1 MRSIERSPML
11 MLRSEAQRKEHSV
24 YQPHPVINGIA
35 LGESPRWHDGRL
47 WFCDWGAQEIITAE
61 IDGSDRVAAP
71 APPMPFTIDWLPDGR
86 LLIVSGRE
94 GRVLRREADGS
105 LVTHAEL
112 TALSQ
117 KPWNDVV
124 VDHKGNAYV
133 GNMGFVFP
141 GEEPAPGTLALVT
154 PDGSCRQVADGM
166 AFPNGAVITPDQSTL
181 IVAESYGSRLTA
193 FDIEADGGL
202 SGRHVWAETPGDHPD
217 GICID
222 SQAAVWY
229 ADVGNKRCVRVR
241 EGGEVLDTVEIDR
254 GCFAC
259 ALGGP
264 NNRTLF
270 LVGNEYPPPDGARTG
285 RVFAVDLDCQEA

>member
-1 MRSIERSPML
+1 
-11 MLRSEAQRKEHSV
+11 
-24 YQPHPVINGIA
+24 
-35 LGESPRWHDGRL
+35 
-47 WFCDWGAQEIITAE
+47 
-61 IDGSDRVAAP
+61 
-71 APPMPFTIDWLPDGR
+71 
-86 LLIVSGRE
+86 
-94 GRVLRREADGS
+94 
-105 LVTHAEL
+105 
-112 TALSQ
+112 
-117 KPWNDVV
+117 
-124 VDHKGNAYV
+124 
-133 GNMGFVFP
+133 
-141 GEEPAPGTLALVT
+141 
-154 PDGSCRQVADGM
+154 
-166 AFPNGAVITPDQSTL
+166 
-181 IVAESYGSRLTA
+181 
-193 FDIEADGGL
+193 
-202 SGRHVWAETPGDHPD
+202 VWAETPGDHPD